1 MLKILVIEEEARIR
15 ELLRHDLELD
25 GYRVLTTA
33 SSQEGLELMELKSP
47 DLVIVDELNR
57 EMDSMETVSKLLS
70 HCPRIP
76 VVLTSEPSVST
87 SSPVRQAA
95 DAWVPWSPD
104 TAKLRYQVRQ
114 FLMPDFV

>member
-25 GYRVLTTA
+25 GYRVVTTA
-33 SSQEGLELMELKSP
+33 SSHEGLELVERQSP

-57 EMDSMETVSKLLS
+57 EMDNMETIRKLIS

-76 VVLTSEPSVST
+76 VVLTSAS
-87 SSPVRQAA
+87 SSPTASPLRRAA
-95 DAWVPWSPD
+95 DAWVPSSPD
-104 TAKLRYQVRQ
+104 TAKLRDQVRL